1 MKRKATMLWTTILA
15 VGLTASQAM
24 SATVCGFAQNA
35 QGGVGGVTIEVKN
48 SAGQVL
54 GTTTTDA
61 KGHYSISGLPP
72 GTLDLFVDP
81 TSGVQ
86 GGSGVL
92 DLSGDSR
99 RVNWSVSD
107 TSSAVAN
114 QDGVCRAGALT
125 PIEWAS
131 IGVLGLAVGGGIA
144 VIVWEESG
152 DRRDNDHNTPPP
164 PLPITS
170 DQ

>member
-1 MKRKATMLWTTILA
+1 MLA

-35 QGGVGGVTIEVKN
+35 QGGVSGVTIEVKN

-54 GTTTTDA
+54 GTTTTGA
-61 KGHYSISGLPP
+61 KGQYSISGLPP

-81 TSGVQ
+81 SAGVQ

-92 DLSGDSR
+92 DLTGDSR
-99 RVNWSVSD
+99 MVNWSVSD
-107 TSSAVAN
+107 TTGAVAN

-152 DRRDNDHNTPPP
+152 DRRDKDHNTPPP